1 MILFIFEGKDDK
13 TYFES
18 IKRLFFPEKSEAFVC
33 TYNSNI
39 YSLYTKLKNHDALNG
54 KLEVDTVS
62 VFKEI
67 LTEKGDNTLKDIRE
81 DEVSE
86 IYLFFDYDFQN
97 RMGLKKLND
106 ILEEMLTFF
115 SNETENGRLY
125 INYPMVES
133 LKYTKDLP
141 DDQYNGYVATRQE
154 CVEHKFKDNAE
165 KFACSKAKGYRFID
179 VSKIDKTTAISNWE
193 QLKLQNVKKAN
204 YIISGNDA
212 MPDSKDT
219 VNQKKIFNA
228 QIEQYVEPKEQ
239 VSILNSFP
247 IFVYDYL
254 KE

>member
-1 MILFIFEGKDDK
+1 MILLVFEGTDAEPKIFD
-13 TYFES
+13 S
-18 IKRLFFPEKSEAFVC
+18 I
-33 TYNSNI
+33 
-39 YSLYTKLKNHDALNG
+39 G
-54 KLEVDTVS
+54 KLFLSDEELCIVRCGFDLPTLYSRLNKYGEDLFRCLPLEKNGIVVPEGRRLDTLFS
-62 VFKEI
+62 QIF
-67 LTEKGDNTLKDIRE
+67 
-81 DEVSE
+81 
-86 IYLFFDYDFQN
+86 LFFDYDFQN

>member
-1 MILFIFEGKDDK
+1 MILLVFEGTDAEPKIFD
-13 TYFES
+13 S
-18 IKRLFFPEKSEAFVC
+18 I
-33 TYNSNI
+33 
-39 YSLYTKLKNHDALNG
+39 G
-54 KLEVDTVS
+54 KLFLSDEELCIVRCGFDLPTLYSRLNKYGEDLFRCLPLEKNGIVVPEGRRLDTLFS
-62 VFKEI
+62 QIF
-67 LTEKGDNTLKDIRE
+67 
-81 DEVSE
+81 
-86 IYLFFDYDFQN
+86 LFFDYDFQN

-106 ILEEMLTFF
+106 ILKEMLTFF

-133 LKYTKDLP
+133 
-141 DDQYNGYVATRQE
+141 
-154 CVEHKFKDNAE
+154 
-165 KFACSKAKGYRFID
+165 
-179 VSKIDKTTAISNWE
+179 
-193 QLKLQNVKKAN
+193 LKLQNVKKAN